1 MKRIFLSGA
10 ISEYIASGQWESR
23 KADFRRLKLVL
34 EQMGWQVIS
43 PVDLQLRSDLPHD
56 RCMEETMK
64 QLAYCHAI
72 YLMNGWEQ
80 SSGCRDE
87 LNLALSTG
95 KEIYF
100 ENTKK
105 YDLWEHSLKR

>member
-10 ISEYIASGQWESR
+10 ISNYIASGQWESR
-23 KADFRRLKLVL
+23 KADFRRLKNVL
-34 EQMGWQVIS
+34 ERKGWQVLS
-43 PVDLQLRSDLPHD
+43 PVELNLRVDLPHD
-56 RCMEETMK
+56 RCMEETMR

-72 YLMNGWEQ
+72 FLMDGWEQ
-80 SSGCRDE
+80 SFGCRDE

-100 ENTKK
+100 ENLKK
-105 YDLWEHSLKR
+105 YEI

>member
-10 ISEYIASGQWESR
+10 ISYYIAHGQWGSR
-23 KADFRRLKLVL
+23 KAEFKRVKQLL
-34 EQMGWQVIS
+34 EQKGWQVVS
-43 PVDLQLRSDLPHD
+43 PLDLNLSVDLPHD

-72 YLMNGWEQ
+72 YLMDGWEK

-87 LNLALSTG
+87 LNMALATG
-95 KEIYF
+95 KEFYF

-105 YDLWEHSLKR
+105 YDIWEHSLKP